1 MLKLSCVI
9 FKASEENEDECVN
22 GKPETPEVNDEY
34 VKSSEE
40 RAEDKDGAE
49 DSGKYL

>member
-1 MLKLSCVI
+1 MWFLNT
-9 FKASEENEDECVN
+9 SEQNEDECVN
-22 GKPETPEVNDEY
+22 GKSETPEVNDEY

-49 DSGKYL
+49 DSGKYLQL